1 VPDEKHSSGG
11 SRREGRELALKF
23 LYREELTG
31 ISEGAIPDLDE
42 AGSAALVFSTA
53 LVKGVREHLTEID
66 GSIAAASEHWEISRM
81 GTVDRTI
88 LRIGVFELLFLPENP
103 VAVIINEAI
112 EIAHKYSSN
121 ECGSFVN
128 GVLDHVARE
137 ARGGE
142 CATLS

>member
-1 VPDEKHSSGG
+1 MLQEKHPGGG

-31 ISEGAIPDLDE
+31 ISEGVIPDLDA
-42 AGSAALVFSTA
+42 AGSAARVFSAA
-53 LVKGVREHLTEID
+53 LVNGVREHLTEID
-66 GSIAAASEHWEISRM
+66 GSIAAASDHWEISRM

-88 LRIGVFELLFLPENP
+88 LRIGVFELLFLPDNP
-103 VAVIINEAI
+103 VAVIINEAV
-112 EIAHKYSSN
+112 EIAQKYSSK

-142 CATLS
+142 CATSS

>member
-1 VPDEKHSSGG
+1 MPDEKHSSGG

-23 LYREELTG
+23 LYRQELTG
-31 ISEGAIPDLDE
+31 LSEGVIPDLDE
-42 AGSAALVFSTA
+42 ARSAALVFSTA
-53 LVKGVREHLTEID
+53 LVKGVREHLIEID

-88 LRIGVFELLFLPENP
+88 LRIGVFELLFLPDNP
-103 VAVIINEAI
+103 VAVIINEAV

-142 CATLS
+142 CATSS